1 VLWVLHDMNNL
12 LEILAGVAGFVLL
25 WLFFFFLFL
34 L

>member
-1 VLWVLHDMNNL
+1 VLRVLHDMSAVI
-12 LEILAGVAGFVLL
+12 EFLAGLVGFVLL

>member
-1 VLWVLHDMNNL
+1 VLRVLHDMNTFI
-12 LEILAGVAGFVLL
+12 EFMAGVAGFVLL